1 MNYVILKII
10 SKDSKLDLAS
20 HIISYVPTEKTSIR
34 GLFKLPDISRYF
46 QDHLSNN
53 FEVFEKFIMN
63 IVQTVGKNYSV
74 VSIDNDLIEFC
85 SKSNINLDTNEFFI
99 SDEAFAYIRNASKDH
114 EGLMNLFT
122 TQYSKELYFDL
133 FNAHNDINDYTILDN
148 VLMNKLIYSNYG
160 VAQGLFEWVGKEH
173 IAYNK
178 VKVKSLYVQIIGH
191 VNQNINIESSDGSI
205 VLMDEATFNSISE
218 PMLDVFQK
226 EDNARAK

>member
-1 MNYVILKII
+1 MQYLILKII
-10 SKDSKLDLAS
+10 NKHSKLDLAS

-53 FEVFEKFIMN
+53 FEIFEKFIMN

-114 EGLMNLFT
+114 DGLMNLFT

-133 FNAHNDINDYTILDN
+133 FDAHNDINDYTILDN

-160 VAQGLFEWVGKEH
+160 VAQELFKWVNKEYV
-173 IAYNK
+173 AYNK

-191 VNQNINIESSDGSI
+191 VNQNINIESSDNSI
-205 VLMDEATFNSISE
+205 VLMDEATFDSISE